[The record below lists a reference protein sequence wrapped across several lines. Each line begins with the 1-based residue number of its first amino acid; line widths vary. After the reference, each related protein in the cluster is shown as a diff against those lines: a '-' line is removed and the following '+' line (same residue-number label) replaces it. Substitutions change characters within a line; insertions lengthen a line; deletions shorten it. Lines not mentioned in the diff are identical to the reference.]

1 MLDISEV
8 SLRCGLPA
16 STLRYYEEQ
25 GLITSAGRRGLR
37 RIFEPE
43 VLTRLSLISLGQ
55 AAGFSL
61 IEISEMLGTVGTP
74 HIDRSQ
80 LAGKADELG
89 RKIKEMT
96 ALRNGLLHA
105 MNCTASTHM
114 ECPTFQRLMRVAI
127 SRHHPRRNLKY

>member
-8 SLRCGLPA
+8 SLRSGLPA

-37 RIFEPE
+37 RIFEAE

-61 IEISEMLGTVGTP
+61 IEIGEMLGSVGTP
-74 HIDRSQ
+74 QVDRSR
-80 LAGKADELG
+80 LVDKADELD

-96 ALRNGLLHA
+96 ALRNGLLHV
-105 MNCTASTHM
+105 MSCTAPTHM
-114 ECPTFQRLMRVAI
+114 ECPTFQRLMRVTI
-127 SRHHPRRNLKY
+127 SRHRSRRNYRY

>member
-1 MLDISEV
+1 MLDISQV
-8 SLRCGLPA
+8 SLRSGLPA

-61 IEISEMLGTVGTP
+61 VEIGEMLGSVGTP
-74 HIDRSQ
+74 QVDNSR
-80 LAGKADELG
+80 LADKADALD

-96 ALRNGLLHA
+96 ALRNGLLHV
-105 MNCTASTHM
+105 MNCTAPTHL

-127 SRHHPRRNLKY
+127 SRHRSRRNHKY